1 MNLLTEI
8 KLINLQINLFYEIYV
23 DFIKYDVLKLVLSI
37 SVVD

>member
-23 DFIKYDVLKLVLSI
+23 DFIKYDEVMMY
-37 SVVD
+37 